1 MNKKQGKLIVACAAI
16 DPLEGRVL
24 VAPDKVRTYKD
35 KTFQSRPVD
44 PEVKEE
50 DINVETEM
58 IMEEVIGD
66 VNYRYQTAMV
76 LQMSDDEKRFKIG
89 DTILYDIGALKVFD
103 YIKGVSELNKYDV
116 RYVLQ
121 SEDDL

>member
-1 MNKKQGKLIVACAAI
+1 MNKKQGKLIIACAII
-16 DPLEGRVL
+16 DPLEGRIL
-24 VAPDKVRTYKD
+24 VAANKVRTYKD

-50 DINVETEM
+50 DINAETEM

-66 VNYRYQTAMV
+66 VNYRYQTAIV
-76 LQMSDDEKRFKIG
+76 LQKPEDEERFSIG

-116 RYVLQ
+116 RYVLR
-121 SEDDL
+121 SESL

>member
-1 MNKKQGKLIVACAAI
+1 MNKKQGKLIVACAAV
-16 DPLEGRVL
+16 DPLEGRIL
-24 VAPDKVRTYKD
+24 VAADKVRTYKD

-58 IMEEVIGD
+58 IMEEVIGN

-76 LQMSDDEKRFKIG
+76 LQKSEDEERFAIG
-89 DTILYDIGALKVFD
+89 DIILYDIGALKVFD
-103 YIKGVSELNKYDV
+103 YIKGVFELNKYDV
-116 RYVLQ
+116 RYVLR
-121 SEDDL
+121 SEVSA